1 MQYIPFIA
9 TAISLLGLLLT
20 LLKILTEQTKAN
32 KLKFELDKRLEYKLR
47 IHDILLNEI
56 LDYDA
61 ILSKF
66 QSQTPM
72 AIVDPIQIR
81 KCIYE
86 MLIDKTIVSFD
97 TGLYTADTVE
107 QDEDEQ

>member
-1 MQYIPFIA
+1 MELVPYITIG
-9 TAISLLGLLLT
+9 ISLIGLIIT
-20 LLKILTEQTKAN
+20 LLKILAEQRKSN

-47 IHDILLNEI
+47 IHDILLTEL

-61 ILSKF
+61 ILSRF

-72 AIVDPIQIR
+72 AAIDPLQIR

-86 MLIDKTIVSFD
+86 MLVDKTIVSFD
-97 TGLYTADTVE
+97 NGTYTVDTVS
-107 QDEDEQ
+107 EDD